1 MAKKSISEKRAERE
15 KLENQTLQRVFN
27 VFLLGLAAEVYL
39 FIVYR
44 GYVVGS
50 VGSMLAWH
58 QILRWGSLLGL
69 VMTVAGIAVGYQK
82 REDKKMLAIMSWV
95 GGVGAFLAVSG
106 WVITSFFSNGQ
117 GVTTMCILVP
127 ILAVLALVYLLYQ
140 HECFLCTAALTG
152 SLFTVWVRG
161 AAADSASWRVLVI
174 VGSVAAALVL
184 AAAAAL
190 VYKAQQEEGKLLKL
204 RVFSVECDYRI
215 LYAAL
220 GVGFVCVLAAL
231 VIPAAAYYLMWV
243 LGIALFAELAY
254 YTTKMM

>member
-15 KLENQTLQRVFN
+15 RQENQTLQRVFN

-44 GYVVGS
+44 GYVAGS
-50 VGSMLAWH
+50 VGSMLVWH
-58 QILRWGSLLGL
+58 QLLRWGSWIGL
-69 VMTVAGIAVGYQK
+69 AAAVAGAGVGWWK
-82 REDKKMLAIMSWV
+82 REDKKLRTIMTWA
-95 GGVGAFLAVSG
+95 GGVGAFLFVSG
-106 WVITSFFSNGQ
+106 WIVTHFFSNGQ

-140 HECFLCTAALTG
+140 HECFLCTAALAG
-152 SLFTVWVRG
+152 SMFTVWVRG
-161 AAADSASWRVLVI
+161 AAADSGTWKVPVLVGTV
-174 VGSVAAALVL
+174 VGALVL
-184 AAAAAL
+184 AAAAYL
-190 VYKAQQEEGKLLKL
+190 VHKAQAEEGKLLKI

-220 GVGFVCVLAAL
+220 GVGFVGVAAAL
-231 VIPAAAYYLMWV
+231 VVPAVAYYLMWV